1 VNSNI
6 KLKTSNSNFIK
17 PMEGA
22 RQIVKLPEGMDLK
35 LMGNINIRLEATNLS
50 GVDTMAGWPSGWGEL
65 RY

>member
-1 VNSNI
+1 
-6 KLKTSNSNFIK
+6 
-17 PMEGA
+17 MEGA